1 MKVIVYI
8 SLKSVVVRKK
18 KKKIVI
24 EYCNKIRELKFNK
37 EKIYIKTGSDIKI
50 KRLKLGSKV
59 GARHSDFL
67 IHSFPQYFP
76 IS

>member
-18 KKKIVI
+18 NVI

-37 EKIYIKTGSDIKI
+37 EKKNIKTGSNIKI
-50 KRLKLGSKV
+50 KRLK
-59 GARHSDFL
+59 
-67 IHSFPQYFP
+67 
-76 IS
+76 

>member
-8 SLKSVVVRKK
+8 SLKSVVVR

-37 EKIYIKTGSDIKI
+37 EKIYIKTGSNIKI
-50 KRLKLGSKV
+50 KRLK
-59 GARHSDFL
+59 
-67 IHSFPQYFP
+67 
-76 IS
+76 

>member
-18 KKKIVI
+18 KIII

-50 KRLKLGSKV
+50 KRLKWGSKV

>member
-8 SLKSVVVRKK
+8 SLKSVVVR

-50 KRLKLGSKV
+50 KRLKWGSKV

-67 IHSFPQYFP
+67 IHSFPQYLP